1 MVSSTV
7 LVSTH
12 TTPTGMPPSRARPTT
27 TVSAQGFKISSKE
40 PVSKNPVWNCLV
52 SGEQRGT
59 HKHQH
64 GSFLSFPG
72 TQQLLVSHHYPL
84 TSPYT
89 STIHSFS
96 HHTHPPVIYF
106 FSIYIHQSY
115 ISSPSHPTFI
125 LLHTHLLFIHFLAIH
140 IHQPLTSIIQSFL
153 LHYTLHSSSLLHPHP
168 QLISSPST
176 STTHHIFS
184 TNIHHSA
191 CLLHPHLPITTSSL
205 STSTTHHLFSIH
217 IHHSSPLLHPHP
229 PLITSSPSTSTTH
242 HLLSI
247 HIHHSSPLVHPHPPL
262 IISSPST
269 SSIHHL
275 SLSTIHHIFSTNIHH
290 SSCLLHPHP
299 PLITSPSTSTT
310 HHLFSIHIPKHA
322 FPSSPLYWLMCE
334 LTGVKKLHTTG
345 LLVSPRVLPGTLR
358 PANIQRGS

>member
-27 TVSAQGFKISSKE
+27 TVSAQGFRISSKE

-64 GSFLSFPG
+64 GSFLSIPG

-106 FSIYIHQSY
+106 FSLYIHQSY

-140 IHQPLTSIIQSFL
+140 IHHPFTSIIQSFL
-153 LHYTLHSSSLLHPHP
+153 LHYTLHSSPLLRPHP
-168 QLISSPST
+168 QLITSSPCTSTIQHVFSIHIYPSPPLLYPHPPRITSSPST
-176 STTHHIFS
+176 S
-184 TNIHHSA
+184 
-191 CLLHPHLPITTSSL
+191 
-205 STSTTHHLFSIH
+205 SIS
-217 IHHSSPLLHPHP
+217 IHHSSPLLH
-229 PLITSSPSTSTTH
+229 T
-242 HLLSI
+242 
-247 HIHHSSPLVHPHPPL
+247 
-262 IISSPST
+262 
-269 SSIHHL
+269 
-275 SLSTIHHIFSTNIHH
+275 
-290 SSCLLHPHP
+290 HP
-299 PLITSPSTSTT
+299 PLITSPSTSTI
-310 HHLFSIHIPKHA
+310 HHLSIHIHHSSLVLHPH
-322 FPSSPLYWLMCE
+322 PQLITSSPSTSPSMHSLLHPS
-334 LTGVKKLHTTG
+334 TGSCV
-345 LLVSPRVLPGTLR
+345 
-358 PANIQRGS
+358 N